1 MAATRRGI
9 GDYQA
14 VGFGGLSFLTNM
26 NLMNSPMSLEQR
38 LWALD
43 GNFWSIVAKVEND
56 AKYKEDKEIGNIVS
70 GIRILLKKGFED
82 YRHAFE
88 THGLPEKM
96 ENNYRLLLSEI
107 FGKITELQGRT
118 KMIEREHMTMEEIG

>member
-1 MAATRRGI
+1 MAARRGI

-43 GNFWSIVAKVEND
+43 GNFWSIVAKIEND
-56 AKYKEDKEIGNIVS
+56 AKFRKDEEIGTMI
-70 GIRILLKKGFED
+70 GATRILLKKGFED
-82 YRHAFE
+82 YKHGFE
-88 THGLPEKM
+88 THTMGEKL
-96 ENNYRLLLSEI
+96 ENNYRILLSEI
-107 FGKITELQGRT
+107 FGKITELQGKT
-118 KMIEREHMTMEEIG
+118 KMIEREMMSMEEIG

>member
-1 MAATRRGI
+1 MAAKRGI

-43 GNFWSIVAKVEND
+43 GNFWSIVAKIEND
-56 AKYKEDKEIGNIVS
+56 TKFRKDEEIGTMI
-70 GIRILLKKGFED
+70 GATRILLKKGFED
-82 YRHAFE
+82 YRHGFE
-88 THGLPEKM
+88 THTLAEKM
-96 ENNYRLLLSEI
+96 ENNYRILLSEI
-107 FGKITELQGRT
+107 FGKITELQGKT
-118 KMIEREHMTMEEIG
+118 KMIEREMMSMEEIG

>member
-1 MAATRRGI
+1 MAARRGI

-43 GNFWSIVAKVEND
+43 GNFWSIVAKIEND
-56 AKYKEDKEIGNIVS
+56 AKFKKDEEIGTMI
-70 GIRILLKKGFED
+70 GATRILLKKGFED
-82 YRHAFE
+82 YKHGFE
-88 THGLPEKM
+88 THTMGEKL
-96 ENNYRLLLSEI
+96 ENNYRILLSEI
-107 FGKITELQGRT
+107 FGKITELQGKT
-118 KMIEREHMTMEEIG
+118 KMIEREMMSMEEIG